1 MSPWNTRRGRRHAHP
16 AEPNFDSHILVAIS
30 EVNSGFFYKT
40 ATEREKLVNAE
51 RKFVDDRVKQVIK
64 LKNQV
69 YPLALS
75 FRYPLGSWLLLFRC
89 AMDTIRTLSSSTR
102 R

>member
-1 MSPWNTRRGRRHAHP
+1 MPSSSRAMCPWNTRRGIVLLSAAGLFQQCCVRFP
-16 AEPNFDSHILVAIS
+16 IS

-40 ATEREKLVNAE
+40 AADREKLVAAE

-69 YPLALS
+69 CMSEHAALQNLP
-75 FRYPLGSWLLLFRC
+75 FG
-89 AMDTIRTLSSSTR
+89 D
-102 R
+102 